1 MTSPSPLS
9 WSHEQHPQ
17 LLSHDDY
24 IDLRNVQDHQLKVE
38 FTSVRCSIDLVRQ
51 ELKSDIGFVKAQT
64 QRLEDQTQR
73 LEDQT
78 QRLEDQTQRL
88 EAQNQRLEAQNQR
101 LEAQIRQSHAY
112 MRNNALKN
120 PTLPIRPV
128 VVYRPEQG
136 ILEPELSR
144 FPRNANEFYSLRDPQ
159 TNRHRSVLAYLAA
172 FYDVQIRTAEYPSED
187 DSSGDDETFLDRP
200 DVIVEKL
207 EDILGLNE
215 DKFVKFRERA
225 RQLAAQSPSKPVKRS
240 QIFIPDEES
249 IPRPRRQR
257 LELRP
262 IGAEDERPHTRD
274 NGGRQSPKS
283 ASSEGLTNARLGWG
297 TRSTPS
303 SRRLRINRTQEPEP
317 VPVTLEPQPE
327 TPKSD
332 SEITEPK
339 VTVSDSQTHA
349 FTSPR
354 EP

>member
-1 MTSPSPLS
+1 MVVSTTTVVMTSPSPLS

-24 IDLRNVQDHQLKVE
+24 IDLRNIQDHQLKVE

-51 ELKSDIGFVKAQT
+51 ELKNDIGFVKAQT
-64 QRLEDQTQR
+64 
-73 LEDQT
+73 
-78 QRLEDQTQRL
+78 
-88 EAQNQRLEAQNQR
+88 QRLEAQNQR

-136 ILEPELSR
+136 ILEPELTR

-159 TNRHRSVLAYLAA
+159 TNRHRSMLSYLAA
-172 FYDVQIRTAEYPSED
+172 FYDVQLRTADYPSED
-187 DSSGDDETFLDRP
+187 DSSDDETFDCP

-225 RQLAAQSPSKPVKRS
+225 RQLATQTPSKPTKRS
-240 QIFIPDEES
+240 QVFLPDEKS
-249 IPRPRRQR
+249 NFSPRRQR
-257 LELRP
+257 LEVRP
-262 IGAEDERPHTRD
+262 IGAEDDRLHIHHT
-274 NGGRQSPKS
+274 GGRQSPKS

-297 TRSTPS
+297 PRSTPS
-303 SRRLRINRTQEPEP
+303 SRRLRINCIQEPES
-317 VPVTLEPQPE
+317 VSVAHGSQPE
-327 TPKSD
+327 TPKTE
-332 SEITEPK
+332 SEISEPK
-339 VTVSDSQTHA
+339 ATVSESQTHA

>member
-1 MTSPSPLS
+1 MVSPSPLS
-9 WSHEQHPQ
+9 FSHDSQSH
-17 LLSHDDY
+17 LLSRDDY
-24 IDLRNVQDHQLKVE
+24 IDLRNVQDQQLKAE
-38 FTSVRCSIDLVRQ
+38 FTFVRCSIDLVRQ
-51 ELKSDIGFVKAQT
+51 ELKNDIGLVKQE
-64 QRLEDQTQR
+64 LKNDISLVKGELKEFKDNVK
-73 LEDQT
+73 
-78 QRLEDQTQRL
+78 
-88 EAQNQRLEAQNQR
+88 AQNQRLEAQV
-101 LEAQIRQSHAY
+101 RQSHAY

-159 TNRHRSVLAYLAA
+159 TNRHRSMLAYLAA
-172 FYDVQIRTAEYPSED
+172 FYDVQLRTADYPSED
-187 DSSGDDETFLDRP
+187 DSSDDEIFLDRP

-225 RQLAAQSPSKPVKRS
+225 RQIATQIPSKPVKRS
-240 QIFIPDEES
+240 QIFLPDEKS

-262 IGAEDERPHTRD
+262 IGAEDEGLHTH
-274 NGGRQSPKS
+274 NTGGRQSPKS

-303 SRRLRINRTQEPEP
+303 SRRLRINYAQELEP
-317 VPVTLEPQPE
+317 VPVTHEPQPE

-332 SEITEPK
+332 SEILEPK
-339 VTVSDSQTHA
+339 AAVSDSQTRA

>member
-1 MTSPSPLS
+1 MPRTS
-9 WSHEQHPQ
+9 
-17 LLSHDDY
+17 
-24 IDLRNVQDHQLKVE
+24 
-38 FTSVRCSIDLVRQ
+38 SIDLVQQ
-51 ELKSDIGFVKAQT
+51 ELKTDIGLVKQE
-64 QRLEDQTQR
+64 LKEFKD
-73 LEDQT
+73 DVK
-78 QRLEDQTQRL
+78 
-88 EAQNQRLEAQNQR
+88 AQNQRLEAQNQR

-128 VVYRPEQG
+128 IVYRPEQG
-136 ILEPELSR
+136 ILEPEPSR
-144 FPRNANEFYSLRDPQ
+144 FPRNADEFYSLRDPQ

-172 FYDVQIRTAEYPSED
+172 FYDVQLRTADYPSED
-187 DSSGDDETFLDRP
+187 DSSDDETFLDRP

-207 EDILGLNE
+207 EDIFGLNE
-215 DKFVKFRERA
+215 DKLVKFRGRA
-225 RQLAAQSPSKPVKRS
+225 RQLAAQNPSKPVKRLQTFLS
-240 QIFIPDEES
+240 DEQP

-262 IGAEDERPHTRD
+262 IGAEDERPHTHD

-317 VPVTLEPQPE
+317 VPVTPEPQPR

-332 SEITEPK
+332 SEIPEPK
-339 VTVSDSQTHA
+339 ATVSDSRTHA